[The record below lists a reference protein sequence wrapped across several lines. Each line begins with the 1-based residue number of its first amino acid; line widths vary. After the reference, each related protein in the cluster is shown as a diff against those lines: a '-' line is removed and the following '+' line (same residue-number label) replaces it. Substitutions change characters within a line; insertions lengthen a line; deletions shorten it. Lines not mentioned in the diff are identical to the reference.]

1 MITIA
6 YKGLAFIPDPSKI
19 PATASDT
26 NIDQGANFAH
36 IDMESLANN
45 FSNNDL
51 EAWVVLYTPQGR
63 FVSDWHKIG
72 EWKDPSSYWNGANNF
87 FMIGSFYDLKGN
99 KIETINDARQEN
111 GVFYMQHTFG
121 SITVNFDKATM
132 FAVVDDAMYQKW
144 HALTISGGRNPY
156 YKLTYQC
163 FYFLERMVR
172 A

>member
-19 PATASDT
+19 PATASYT
-26 NIDQGANFAH
+26 NIDQGSNFAH

-72 EWKDPSSYWNGANNF
+72 EWKDPSSYWNGASNF
-87 FMIGSFYDLKGN
+87 FMAGAFYNLDGN
-99 KIETINDARQEN
+99 KITTITDARQEN

-144 HALTISGGRNPY
+144 HALTISGGE
-156 YKLTYQC
+156 KSL
-163 FYFLERMVR
+163 L
-172 A
+172 

>member
-19 PATASDT
+19 PATASYI

-36 IDMESLANN
+36 IDVASLANN

-72 EWKDPSSYWNGANNF
+72 EWKDPSSYWNGASNF
-87 FMIGSFYDLKGN
+87 FMSGDFYDLDGN
-99 KIETINDARQEN
+99 KITTVTDVRQE
-111 GVFYMQHTFG
+111 GGIFYMQHTFG
-121 SITVNFDKATM
+121 SITVNFDMAAM
-132 FAVVDDAMYQKW
+132 FAVADDAMYQKW
-144 HALTISGGRNPY
+144 HALTISGGE
-156 YKLTYQC
+156 KSIL
-163 FYFLERMVR
+163 
-172 A
+172 

>member
-19 PATASDT
+19 PATASYT
-26 NIDQGANFAH
+26 NIDQGSNFAH

-72 EWKDPSSYWNGANNF
+72 EWKDPSSYMAGA
-87 FMIGSFYDLKGN
+87 FYDLDGN
-99 KIETINDARQEN
+99 KITTITDARQEN

-156 YKLTYQC
+156 YKLPYQC
-163 FYFLERMVR
+163 FYFLKRMVR